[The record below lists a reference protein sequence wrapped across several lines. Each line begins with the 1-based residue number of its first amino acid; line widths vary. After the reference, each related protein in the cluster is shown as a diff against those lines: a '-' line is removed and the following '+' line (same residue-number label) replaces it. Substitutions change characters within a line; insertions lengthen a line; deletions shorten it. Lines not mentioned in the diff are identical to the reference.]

1 MNKWSYSPIQ
11 DKQRHARLEAAPP
24 FGEIAQAVAG
34 SMRIRCTH
42 SDKCDEA
49 AGFMRIVCCVS
60 IDRDLFD
67 LFLNAE
73 SGYRGR
79 YFASPEEGLLANGQ
93 LLQLVSTSL
102 AAFMVHGDMTT
113 SHAERSLCAPSAKAW
128 LAEVGKD
135 FCPACVGEW
144 TTPQDAAAEILNG
157 RWDIGPTP
165 RRAMAERH
173 PISNGCALSAP
184 SSMVQAM
191 NMSPRRSV
199 TAPNRYMTLVGR
211 STAPSP
217 TGVAEIVRALNREL

>member
-1 MNKWSYSPIQ
+1 MRLKRTSKRASLESGDWTFFMNKWSYSPIQ
-11 DKQRHARLEAAPP
+11 DKQRRARLEAAPP

-67 LFLNAE
+67 LFFNAE

-93 LLQLVSTSL
+93 LLQLVSTSV
-102 AAFMVHGDMTT
+102 AAFTVHGDMTT

-157 RWDIGPTP
+157 RWEHRPDAKARYGRKAPYLERLRIIGAFVDSSGNEYVTTQK
-165 RRAMAERH
+165 RDRAQQ
-173 PISNGCALSAP
+173 IYDFGWS
-184 SSMVQAM
+184 
-191 NMSPRRSV
+191 
-199 TAPNRYMTLVGR
+199 
-211 STAPSP
+211 
-217 TGVAEIVRALNREL
+217 